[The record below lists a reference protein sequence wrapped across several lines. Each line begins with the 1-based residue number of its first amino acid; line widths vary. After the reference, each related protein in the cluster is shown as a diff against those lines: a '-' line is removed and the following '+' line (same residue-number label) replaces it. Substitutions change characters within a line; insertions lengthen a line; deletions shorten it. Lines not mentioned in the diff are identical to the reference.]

1 MWIAMGALSLFMNLP
16 VSYQLAR
23 FIPRIN
29 VVAFPYRWLV
39 FVCLF
44 TALVTGALVERLN
57 RTVREPGRASLAIR
71 VTLTA
76 VIAVLALNIW
86 FSARAVIIPSLSS
99 PLITRETDFLCDT
112 YCPMGAP
119 PAGNLPRT
127 ERIVLQTG
135 SSEIVEWS
143 PLFRK
148 AEITTDQ
155 PTTARFRTFNFPGW
169 AARVDGADAEI
180 ASDAVGAQIISVP
193 QGKHTVEIRFGSTPA
208 RNLGAATSV
217 SGLVLVF
224 ILMLIGRLRLGK
236 RRRHRP

>member
-1 MWIAMGALSLFMNLP
+1 MWIAMGALSLFMNVP
-16 VSYQLAR
+16 VSYYIAR
-23 FIPRIN
+23 LIPRIN

-44 TALVTGALVERLN
+44 TSLVTAALVDRLI
-57 RTVREPGRASLAIR
+57 RSAREPGRASRGIR
-71 VTLTA
+71 ITRA
-76 VIAVLALNIW
+76 AMIAVLAVNIG
-86 FSARAVIIPSLSS
+86 FAARAVVIPSLSS

-112 YCPMGAP
+112 YCPLGAP

-127 ERIVLQTG
+127 ERIVLETG

-155 PTTARFRTFNFPGW
+155 PTTARFTTFNFPGW

-180 ASDAVGAQIISVP
+180 SSDAAGAQLIRVP
-193 QGKHTVEIRFGSTPA
+193 QGRHTVEIRFGSTPA

-224 ILMLIGRLRLGK
+224 IFMLSGRPRLE
-236 RRRHRP
+236 RRRQSR